1 MEKTKIITVLV
12 VSILVIAGI
21 GVVFYMFNNAG
32 NNDRRALL
40 SDSLEV
46 YGNANDDWTIDS
58 KDVEYVERIINGEV
72 EESQFADANRDGK
85 IDSKDIN
92 QIKALANDTATEV
105 WIVDGVG
112 ETMKVNCKPQRVH
125 VFQTQNAEIAAIM
138 QIGEYVVSA
147 GPPIKHYADWLF
159 PPGKKESIVYTQY
172 DYEILTEMDLD
183 LYLVFAPTQ
192 KDTPKDMLPDVDVVY
207 LGLYT
212 PVTDNLEQ
220 STYGQGILKA
230 GYIFGCKDR
239 AEGFLNFL
247 LEIRDEIQK
256 RTALIP
262 DDERVNVLTSGYSR
276 YFKDENDKTVTVC
289 LESETTSQ
297 AAALAGARNVAEI
310 LPTWSGASYSQ
321 VADLEW
327 LDTVDIDWVTLHY
340 NYYEWSG
347 DPMFPAGGFSIKD
360 PVEMYQALNDI
371 ATRPLLGDLNHDQI
385 MILPQ
390 EFRNGSTG
398 GVLLAA
404 YLAKAFYPEYF
415 ADFNP
420 DAYMEEFIKEWWG
433 VKNYNFE
440 EYNAFIAYGNLKNSQ
455 S

>member
-46 YGNANDDWTIDS
+46 YGNANDDWTIDN

-85 IDSKDIN
+85 IDSKDID

-112 ETMKVNCKPQRVH
+112 ETMKVNCNPKRVH
-125 VFQTQNAEIAAIM
+125 TFQTQNAEIAAIM
-138 QIGEYVVSA
+138 QIGQYVVSA
-147 GPPIKHYADWLF
+147 GPPIQYYADWFF

-172 DYEILTEMDLD
+172 DFEVMTELDLD
-183 LYLVFAPTQ
+183 LYLVFSPSQKKDPKTQ
-192 KDTPKDMLPDVDVVY
+192 LPNVDVVY
-207 LGLYT
+207 LGLYE
-212 PVTDNLEQ
+212 PVTDNLER

-262 DDERVNVLTSGYSR
+262 ESERVTVLTSSYGG
-276 YFKDENDKTVTVC
+276 YFKDIDAKTLTVY
-289 LESETTSQ
+289 LKTDTTSQ
-297 AAALAGARNVAEI
+297 AAALAGAKNVAES
-310 LPTWSGASYSQ
+310 LPTWGGTTYSQ
-321 VADLEW
+321 TVDLEW
-327 LDTVDIDWVTLHY
+327 LSTVKVDWVTLHY

-347 DPMFPAGGFSIKD
+347 SPTYPAGGFSIKD
-360 PVEMYQALNDI
+360 PVEMYEALDDI

-385 MILPQ
+385 AFLPQ

-398 GVLLAA
+398 GVMLAA
-404 YLAKAFYPEYF
+404 YLAKAFYPEHF
-415 ADFNP
+415 ADFDP
-420 DAYMEEFIKEWWG
+420 DVYMEEFITKWWG

-440 EYNAFIAYGNLKNSQ
+440 EYNAFIAYGNLKNS